1 MKNLNL
7 IERLWTD
14 SHEKQSPQRF
24 ARYAAMLI
32 MLLTLGVGQ
41 MWATDHLY
49 NGYIKA
55 SFNGNNCWS
64 GNYYEMYS
72 GGPNASTSSAA
83 DMGTLASTFKITS
96 VKWKL
101 NSDYKVDHTWSH
113 MWWNIDNG
121 SSTTKDQHWGSYNNT
136 DCYPESSVDYTVAR
150 YTDASGIHYLNVGF
164 YSEFWWRSGDG
175 DKSGTQELKTY
186 YFKYKILPPSVEE
199 GNDFTVEPSNL
210 VSGTG
215 TSSDPFI
222 ISYGNTTAFTVTANK
237 EHSDANSKLKVSF
250 DNGSSWSTG
259 ASATTTSLTSGSYTP
274 DGTKR
279 NITIKVKFN
288 NSTASLDGAVA
299 ERTIYYIEQT
309 PGITVVA
316 GDHGKVKKASGDSWA
331 SSATISP
338 VAASTAYNI
347 YANPDSYYD
356 FDEWTTDDGTHSSFA
371 DAESASTTVTL
382 SAGYSAVTTVTANF
396 KEHPYTITIVGGT
409 ASSTTAGISTT
420 KGTATV
426 SVPFGKRF
434 TGWTVPGS
442 NFALTDGTT
451 TSSTTIKFNA
461 TAAGTVTANFAQ
473 NYAFIEGRFHVTNLE
488 RTGSWTNTFSSGDW
502 DANSTAIRFEY
513 DAVNHRFYRRTY
525 ATPKELTSK
534 ISNYDPI
541 FFIKTSTSSSSL
553 SGLGT
558 YMSTTA
564 QELSAAGT
572 ANKRALSSSSGSNNN
587 LKFNSTDQTGYA
599 VIYFDGSYIWY
610 ELEQRLKY
618 DGNGSTSGSVASTYH
633 ARSTNA
639 TAAANGF
646 SKTGHDFT
654 GWKTGPSSGTSYAA
668 GATVPISSS
677 DVTLYAQWTPKSYDI
692 TYNPASPTNFA
703 YTVKPSTG
711 TYNTSVSI
719 TVTPNQNYKITSV
732 TANRTGSAGTSVSVS
747 HTAATKVYTFTQP
760 AYGVTL
766 NVTAASYGLTASISS
781 KSYESRTFTLS
792 KSSTYNPE
800 GTLNTNWFVYYVCTS
815 KPDCATCTIDQSTG
829 VATVDKDGDY
839 TFKVQYR
846 TASGG
851 SGTLLAESS
860 GVTGTMRTIP
870 NRSTLTINHAKYSD
884 TYMSGNGASAT
895 PYFVY
900 LSRATAY
907 GKLNLTA
914 TLPAELASGE
924 QLWYSVDGTEKGQV
938 TVDGT
943 AASVTMDLPTKT
955 VGADRT
961 AAIKFYS
968 KLDGQAAPDAKK
980 ASATVYYTVS
990 ANPAVTV
997 SATYNDEPVVGEIP
1011 QNATIVVSATA
1022 TNISGSPTFQYKKG
1036 SGGSYSSTTSYTLE
1050 AAGTTTMYAKTTA
1063 LGDNWEGTLD
1073 VTTYAANAVTYVT
1086 SKTDM
1091 YGDVAT
1097 TSTSRLFKSSGE
1109 EHTAAEIAGYTFTG
1123 WTCSNSNVQVS
1134 DDSGSSYKSSSSN
1147 ATVYVKATAAGGTLT
1162 ASYTENKRIYFDDR
1176 NTGWGSVYVYLFS
1189 GSSPWDAYTGVYVNG
1204 RYAEYGEMTRIGES
1218 NIYYYEYSSAT
1229 INHIA
1234 FCKNDQHGY
1243 EKFSSTKAAF
1253 RSDFSR
1259 CNPVF
1264 VPNADKSASLNY
1276 GTVDYFN
1283 NGYWRRYMPAKS
1295 GYTLHFADQE
1305 VPFLPEDP
1313 SVDAENFKVTV
1324 LRAASTTYPI
1334 YVNNSCRSKT
1344 WKNASDIT
1352 KDNCSNLTLTQTS
1365 GTCNFYTTAEGD
1377 YVFRLSTANGQV
1389 KLTVEYPLSTGD
1401 YQVYYSDNTG
1411 NNNNYSN
1418 YIRKNSSGSTKQD
1431 KVSFFIKK
1439 NATPTFQ
1446 IKRCTGFSGSTPTW
1460 ENVGSATAI
1469 TVDKDSVYNLIF
1481 QQNGDGSTISKVG
1494 QEYYSGNYYIRT
1506 DGAEGGWGN
1515 YLSNPDNIMKHTDKA
1530 SALAAGYNYY
1540 YLRWIGD
1547 KDGNSTANVK
1557 FCIATDYND
1566 CVSQEHGNDPAD
1578 GSLSGGQALTGK
1590 GANVRFTYHPGTNT
1604 TTRTCVGGSAH
1615 DDQYLVINGTNLKTS
1630 GDASWSGRTKMN
1642 DLNDWIYTYELKAAD
1657 EATITLESHYNDKYV
1672 TILPTKT
1679 VLKVGDA
1686 TYYDLRIV
1694 YDYKTNEVVAAY
1706 IPSTVSSDLT
1716 IDVDIMFIRQAKDN
1730 HESAPTTTLTL
1741 SSGAKITGD
1750 PKTLYGAIKFEKDYV
1765 RGEGSYSGIA
1775 RSKRSTYWI
1784 SFPFDVRVKDIFGLG
1799 DYTETWILQRY
1810 RGDLRASK
1818 GWFLDTPTF
1827 WEYILDTEY
1836 VLKAGEGY
1844 VLSLDCEAI
1853 QWPNSQTTQY
1863 LYFPSKNKVSD
1874 ITSVMPSAS
1883 MDVPELECTI
1893 TAPADRTIK
1902 DANWNVIGIPGFAD
1916 AWGKATETV
1925 SVVGGDLKYFYTWD
1939 AATNTLSTTSS
1950 RKYNFKFMHSY
1961 MVQYYGNIDWSASE
1975 PAAVPARRSTNAK
1988 PKEVEFQLSLTQG
2001 EQEADHTF
2009 ITLMDKEQITS
2020 GFDMNSDLVK
2030 MENANKTNIYT
2041 IINGDVQAA
2050 ANCLPMTE
2058 QTTVVPV
2065 GVKIA
2070 KTGDYTFSILDG
2082 TNGVGVTLIDNET
2095 GIRTSLS
2102 ALDYT
2107 INLSAGTYESR
2118 FVLEIS
2124 PIKPV
2129 ATGMELLNDE
2139 NGRNGVRKV
2148 LIDGLL
2154 YIVKDGKMFDAQG
2167 RQVK

>member
-1 MKNLNL
+1 MKKINL
-7 IERLWTD
+7 IEWLYRN

-24 ARYAAMLI
+24 FRYAVMLI
-32 MLLTLGVGQ
+32 ILLTLGVGQ
-41 MWATDHLY
+41 MWGDPSTYSFTSGTTIYFDNHVTQWSKIYLRVGKYKDYGNYCSAYEITTKVAGTQYLYSYSIPSWSGYHIFYFANNQGWTGPNRVDQPYVDNGNKPDSYVITGRTTYFDWSLDKMRTFIPTSSSGSYAGADYYSTDVWYNVVDNYSVTYSTPSNGSISVQKY
-49 NGYIKA
+49 NGSTYSA
-55 SFNGNNCWS
+55 LSS
-64 GNYYEMYS
+64 GTKVK
-72 GGPNASTSSAA
+72 PTQII
-83 DMGTLASTFKITS
+83 KITPSPNSGYS
-96 VKWKL
+96 VSNLSVTGATLINKAAGTYYVTANCTISVTYSATTNKTIKIKDTDSWGGI
-101 NSDYKVDHTWSH
+101 KVYQ
-113 MWWNIDNG
+113 WND
-121 SSTTKDQHWGSYNNT
+121 
-136 DCYPESSVDYTVAR
+136 
-150 YTDASGIHYLNVGF
+150 YTDANAGAWPG
-164 YSEFWWRSGDG
+164 
-175 DKSGTQELKTY
+175 
-186 YFKYKILPPSVEE
+186 
-199 GNDFTVEPSNL
+199 
-210 VSGTG
+210 
-215 TSSDPFI
+215 
-222 ISYGNTTAFTVTANK
+222 TTA
-237 EHSDANSKLKVSF
+237 
-250 DNGSSWSTG
+250 
-259 ASATTTSLTSGSYTP
+259 
-274 DGTKR
+274 
-279 NITIKVKFN
+279 
-288 NSTASLDGAVA
+288 
-299 ERTIYYIEQT
+299 
-309 PGITVVA
+309 
-316 GDHGKVKKASGDSWA
+316 
-331 SSATISP
+331 
-338 VAASTAYNI
+338 TAYN
-347 YANPDSYYD
+347 
-356 FDEWTTDDGTHSSFA
+356 G
-371 DAESASTTVTL
+371 STKWYTVTL
-382 SAGYSAVTTVTANF
+382 STAYTHFIISRTGDTGTKSNNIAISSAVDGNCYTTTTGSLPSA
-396 KEHPYTITIVGGT
+396 ITCPDIPSV
-409 ASSTTAGISTT
+409 STNSISTY
-420 KGTATV
+420 
-426 SVPFGKRF
+426 
-434 TGWTVPGS
+434 
-442 NFALTDGTT
+442 N
-451 TSSTTIKFNA
+451 
-461 TAAGTVTANFAQ
+461 
-473 NYAFIEGRFHVTNLE
+473 
-488 RTGSWTNTFSSGDW
+488 
-502 DANSTAIRFEY
+502 
-513 DAVNHRFYRRTY
+513 
-525 ATPKELTSK
+525 LTSATLGGNITSQGSDI
-534 ISNYDPI
+534 ISDYGYYY
-541 FFIKTSTSSSSL
+541 STNS
-553 SGLGT
+553 
-558 YMSTTA
+558 
-564 QELSAAGT
+564 
-572 ANKRALSSSSGSNNN
+572 ALSSSNLAVGTKVSVGTSNKSGSYS
-587 LKFNSTDQTGYA
+587 KSQTGLSVGTTYYVLAYA
-599 VIYFDGSYIWY
+599 TNPHGTGYGSVRSFTTTAPTLTLTPTVNY
-610 ELEQRLKY
+610 EA
-618 DGNGSTSGSVASTYH
+618 NTVSIATSTNMTSG
-633 ARSTNA
+633 
-639 TAAANGF
+639 NGF
-646 SKTGHDFT
+646 S
-654 GWKTGPSSGTSYAA
+654 GTKYICCECVSKPGGA
-668 GATVPISSS
+668 G
-677 DVTLYAQWTPKSYDI
+677 
-692 TYNPASPTNFA
+692 NP
-703 YTVKPSTG
+703 
-711 TYNTSVSI
+711 SVSLSS
-719 TVTPNQNYKITSV
+719 T
-732 TANRTGSAGTSVSVS
+732 
-747 HTAATKVYTFTQP
+747 
-760 AYGVTL
+760 TL
-766 NVTAASYGLTASISS
+766 NITGV
-781 KSYESRTFTLS
+781 
-792 KSSTYNPE
+792 STDGQYIFAVSLRDADNC
-800 GTLNTNWFVYYVCTS
+800 GGDAYVS
-815 KPDCATCTIDQSTG
+815 QNCTI
-829 VATVDKDGDY
+829 
-839 TFKVQYR
+839 
-846 TASGG
+846 
-851 SGTLLAESS
+851 
-860 GVTGTMRTIP
+860 TMRTIP
-870 NRSTLTINHAKYSD
+870 DRSSLTINHAKYNS
-884 TYMSGNGASAT
+884 TYMSGDGASAT

-900 LSRATAY
+900 LSRAAAY
-907 GKLNLTA
+907 GKLNLTT
-914 TLPAELASGE
+914 TLPAALLSGE
-924 QLWYSVDGTEKGQV
+924 TLYYSVDGTEKGTV
-938 TVDGT
+938 TVVGT
-943 AASVTMDLPTKT
+943 SASVTMDLPNK
-955 VGADRT
+955 
-961 AAIKFYS
+961 AAGDKRSTTIKFYS

-980 ASATVYYTVS
+980 ASETVYYQVC
-990 ANPAVTV
+990 ANPVVTV
-997 SATYNDEPVVGEIP
+997 SATYNDVEIAGEIP
-1011 QNATIVVSATA
+1011 QNATIVVSASA
-1022 TNISGSPTFQYKKG
+1022 TNISGSPTFEYKKG
-1036 SGGSYSSTTSYTLE
+1036 SGSYSSTTEYTLE
-1050 AAGTTTMYAKTTA
+1050 AAGTTTMTAKTTA
-1063 LGDNWEGTLD
+1063 LGDDWTGTKD
-1073 VTTYAANAVTYVT
+1073 ITTYAANAVTYVT

-1091 YGDVAT
+1091 YGDVVT

-1162 ASYTENKRIYFDDR
+1162 ASYTENKRIYFD
-1176 NTGWGSVYVYLFS
+1176 NSKAKWSGNIYVYFFNGDSWYNNYNGSDDNGPGVVPRINRIGS
-1189 GSSPWDAYTGVYVNG
+1189 GQ
-1204 RYAEYGEMTRIGES
+1204 MTRIGES
-1218 NIYYYEYSSAT
+1218 DIYYYEYGALSFSKV
-1229 INHIA
+1229 A
-1234 FCKNDQHGY
+1234 FSIHNQYNYSHLY
-1243 EKFSSTKAAF
+1243 NTKGVW
-1253 RSDFSR
+1253 RTDFSA
-1259 CNPVF
+1259 CNPCYVA
-1264 VPNADKSASLNY
+1264 PENSDQTKYDHGDNKPTY
-1276 GTVDYFN
+1276 YYN

-1305 VPFLPEDP
+1305 VAFLPEDP

-1334 YVNNSCRSKT
+1334 YVNNSCKSKT

-1365 GTCNFYTTAEGD
+1365 GTCNFNTTAEGD

-1439 NATPTFQ
+1439 NASPTFQ

-1481 QQNGDGSTISKVG
+1481 QQDGTGMEISKVG

-1604 TTRTCVGGSAH
+1604 TTRTYVGGSGH
-1615 DDQYLVINGTNLKTS
+1615 DDQYLVINGTNLETS
-1630 GDASWSGRTKMN
+1630 GGASWSGRTKMN

-1657 EATITLESHYNDKYV
+1657 DATITLESHYNDKYV
-1672 TILPTKT
+1672 TILSSKK
-1679 VLKVGDA
+1679 VLDVGDEL
-1686 TYYDLRIV
+1686 YYDLRIV

-1706 IPSTVSSDLT
+1706 IPSTVSSVLE

-1741 SSGAKITGD
+1741 TGSGKITGD

-1883 MDVPELECTI
+1883 MDVPERKCTI

-1950 RKYNFKFMHSY
+1950 KKYNFKFMHSY

-2058 QTTVVPV
+2058 QTSVVPV